1 MGGGRSIVV
10 FDLGG
15 VLIDWDPR
23 HLYRKLFRGD
33 EPAMEHFLSTV
44 CTHDWNRAQDA
55 GRSCRGAHRL
65 KREHPDKAELID
77 AYGDRFDEMMA
88 GPIAGTVEILAEL
101 RDRGT
106 PLYGLTNWSA
116 ETYPF
121 AIERFDFLGWF
132 RGVLVS
138 GEVGAIKPDPRIY
151 ELLLAHFA
159 IDPQRAVY
167 IDDSAVNAEAASRFG
182 IHGVRFTTPGALRQ
196 ELSSWR
202 CSEIIGRLRNPTGSV
217 ALREIRLDT
226 MIVKQ

>member
-1 MGGGRSIVV
+1 MTGTAPST
-10 FDLGG
+10 
-15 VLIDWDPR
+15 
-23 HLYRKLFRGD
+23 
-33 EPAMEHFLSTV
+33 PAAVAE
-44 CTHDWNRAQDA
+44 
-55 GRSCRGAHRL
+55 GAHRL

-138 GEVGAIKPDPRIY
+138 REVGAIKPDLRIY
-151 ELLLAHFA
+151 ELLLARFA

-182 IHGVRFTTPGALRQ
+182 IHGGHFTTPGVLRQ
-196 ELSSWR
+196 ELVQ
-202 CSEIIGRLRNPTGSV
+202 L
-217 ALREIRLDT
+217 ALL
-226 MIVKQ
+226 

>member
-1 MGGGRSIVV
+1 MTGTA
-10 FDLGG
+10 
-15 VLIDWDPR
+15 PR
-23 HLYRKLFRGD
+23 T
-33 EPAMEHFLSTV
+33 PAAVAE
-44 CTHDWNRAQDA
+44 
-55 GRSCRGAHRL
+55 GAHRL

-159 IDPQRAVY
+159 IDPQPSISTTARSTPRPRRAL
-167 IDDSAVNAEAASRFG
+167 ASMASTSPHQASCGRNS
-182 IHGVRFTTPGALRQ
+182 
-196 ELSSWR
+196 SSWR
-202 CSEIIGRLRNPTGSV
+202 CSEIIGRMRNPTGSV